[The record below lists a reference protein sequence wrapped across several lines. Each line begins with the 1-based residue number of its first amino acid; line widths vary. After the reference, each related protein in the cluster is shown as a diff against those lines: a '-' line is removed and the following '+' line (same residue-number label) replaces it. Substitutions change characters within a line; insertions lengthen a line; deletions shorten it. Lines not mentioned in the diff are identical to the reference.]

1 MFNTESQQSSYFW
14 FGLCGLKNNNAG
26 ETYKEL
32 SAMSNKVYELMFQL
46 FFFILNA
53 VELALR
59 KYFKHMHILNIK

>member
-46 FFFILNA
+46 FF
-53 VELALR
+53 
-59 KYFKHMHILNIK
+59 YS